1 MDITDVIRDADS
13 EYVVYFLLV
22 AYIEAL
28 QFCNRLPARLTR
40 LPVTGI
46 HDVGARCHGLVTELD
61 SASRKLDDQACV
73 VIKEALHVFA
83 TALHRLA
90 LLHVATEKVSPDVDG
105 PTASLL
111 TGRSPARFASRLSAT
126 LR

>member
-40 LPVTGI
+40 LPVTGV
-46 HDVGARCHGLVTELD
+46 HDIETRYQDLVVELD
-61 SASRKLDDQACV
+61 SASRKLDDRVCV
-73 VIKEALHVFA
+73 LIKEALHVFA
-83 TALHRLA
+83 TALHRLV
-90 LLHVATEKVSPDVDG
+90 LLYAATDKVIPEIDG
-105 PTASLL
+105 PMASLL
-111 TGRSPARFASRLSAT
+111 TLRSPARFASRPPDNAG
-126 LR
+126 